1 MRIIKATEQSRNE
14 MINLLKSNN
23 LPAEDLP
30 KELDEFYTAMDGQRI
45 VGLIGMERYSH
56 YGLLRSM
63 VVHPDYRNKQIAK
76 KLVQLLE
83 QKAASSGIITMY
95 LLTETAEKYFSRNNY
110 QLITRK
116 EVPEPLFRS
125 SEFSHVCPVS
135 ATVMKKELQS
145 QFTTVVQ

>member
-83 QKAASSGIITMY
+83 QKAANSEIITMY
-95 LLTETAEKYFSRNNY
+95 LLTETAENYFSRNNY
-110 QLITRK
+110 QLITRE
-116 EVPEPLFRS
+116 EVPEELLLS

>member
-95 LLTETAEKYFSRNNY
+95 LLTETAENYFSRNNY
-110 QLITRK
+110 QLITRE
-116 EVPEPLFRS
+116 EVPEELLRS
-125 SEFSHVCPVS
+125 SEFSHVCPLS